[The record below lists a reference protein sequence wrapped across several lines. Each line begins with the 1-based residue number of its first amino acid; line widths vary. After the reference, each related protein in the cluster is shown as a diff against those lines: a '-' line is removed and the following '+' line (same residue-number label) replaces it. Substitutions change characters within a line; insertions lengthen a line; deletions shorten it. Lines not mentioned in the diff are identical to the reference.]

1 MLKMEWSGKKMRI
14 IFDDLGKTLSK
25 VGEVLSSDPV
35 FVEIETERGIEVI
48 PVSKIIRMEVIEN
61 GIL

>member
-61 GIL
+61 GS